1 MNTLKNLCYLHTEIF
16 VFSAFRSCSDDDKM
30 MTEQKIS
37 PDAGNPSVY
46 YDIIHTKA
54 DHKEP

>member
-1 MNTLKNLCYLHTEIF
+1 MLSAYGNFC
-16 VFSAFRSCSDDDKM
+16 VFCFWSCSDDDKM